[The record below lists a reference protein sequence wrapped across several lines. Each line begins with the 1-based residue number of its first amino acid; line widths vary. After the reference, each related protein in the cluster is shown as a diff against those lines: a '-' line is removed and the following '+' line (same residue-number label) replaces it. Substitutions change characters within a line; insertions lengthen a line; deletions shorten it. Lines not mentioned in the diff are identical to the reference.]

1 MRTYAVV
8 PTALGGVVLAA
19 FPLFLR
25 SSSFTGSLTLTP
37 WYGLDADASDSA
49 VPKNTSL
56 TRLTD
61 MSMPHD
67 ECTKKKMLL
76 LHFKNHVGISYSC
89 QVKQGVAESVES
101 FCLSTDTSF
110 ICTFLLFCFV

>member
-1 MRTYAVV
+1 MNEMMLSLTVFLQSKVCVLLCVRTYAVV

-49 VPKNTSL
+49 VSKNT
-56 TRLTD
+56 
-61 MSMPHD
+61 P
-67 ECTKKKMLL
+67 
-76 LHFKNHVGISYSC
+76 
-89 QVKQGVAESVES
+89 
-101 FCLSTDTSF
+101 
-110 ICTFLLFCFV
+110 